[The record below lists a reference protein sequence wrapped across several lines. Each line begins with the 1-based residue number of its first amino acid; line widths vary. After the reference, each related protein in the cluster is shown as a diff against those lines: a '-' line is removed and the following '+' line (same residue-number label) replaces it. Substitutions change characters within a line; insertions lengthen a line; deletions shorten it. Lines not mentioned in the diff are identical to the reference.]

1 MTTEHVRGATVT
13 AQPAIT
19 FEVDGMTCAAC
30 AGRIE
35 RVLGKQDGVEAA
47 VVNFAGAEAKVRL
60 TGDVTPDELRAAV
73 QKIGYDIRIVEDD
86 TERQNMVDK
95 YSEEERTQWR
105 RMWGSAAFSIPVM
118 VLSMFGPM
126 HSTWSSVAQWALTT
140 PVVYY
145 FGWPFHRVA
154 IKQLR
159 SFGASMDT
167 LISLGTTAA
176 YGYSVWAVFA
186 GEHVFFE
193 TAAIIVTLITLGK
206 AFEARAKGRASHAIT
221 KLLELGARQ
230 ATLLQ
235 NGVER
240 TVAIENVLPGDIMVV
255 RPGEKIPTDGTI
267 SEGLTSLDE
276 SMLTGESV
284 PVDKGPGDAVFGAT
298 VNQQG
303 RILVAATR
311 VGSDTALSQIVRMV
325 EQAQATKAPVQ
336 RLADRVSAVFVPIVV
351 TIAVATLVVW
361 LSVGEPVE
369 TAVRAAVAVLIIA
382 CPCAL
387 GLATPTAIMVG
398 SARGAELGVLFKGA
412 EIFERSKAV
421 DVVMFDKTGT
431 LTTGMM
437 ALTDVETDADEFT
450 FLRRVG
456 SVEAASEHPIGRAVA
471 LGVEQRDIELVAV
484 TDFANVSGAGVVGRV
499 EDIEVVVGK
508 ASLAADRGLVVDVR
522 WTHALALLE
531 EQAKTAFLAG
541 WDGEVR
547 GVIAVADDIR
557 PTSRSAVSELAAIGV
572 SSAMITGDNRR
583 TADAVADEIGIDEV
597 IAEVLPGDK
606 AAEVSRV
613 QATGRSVAFVGDGIN
628 DAPAL
633 TQADLGIAVGTGT
646 DIAIEAGDV
655 VLMSGNPAQV
665 AVAMQLARRTFRG
678 IKENLFWAFFYN
690 TAMIPL
696 AALGYLDPMLA
707 AGAMAF
713 SSVSV
718 VANSLRLRRWRPS
731 RV

>member
-1 MTTEHVRGATVT
+1 MTTDHVRGATLT
-13 AQPAIT
+13 TRPALT

-35 RVLGKQDGVEAA
+35 RVLGKQDGVDAA

-60 TGDVTPDELRAAV
+60 TGDVTPEELRAAV
-73 QKIGYDIRIVEDD
+73 QKIGYDIRIVDDD

-105 RMWGSAAFSIPVM
+105 LMWGSAALSVPVM
-118 VLSMFGPM
+118 ALAMFGPM
-126 HSTWSSVAQWALTT
+126 HATWSSVIQWVLTT
-140 PVVYY
+140 PVVYF
-145 FGWPFHRVA
+145 FGWQFHRVA
-154 IKQLR
+154 LKQLR

-193 TAAIIVTLITLGK
+193 TAAIIITLITLGK

-230 ATLLQ
+230 ATVLH

-240 TVAIENVLPGDIMVV
+240 TVAIEDVLPGDIMVV

-351 TIAVATLVVW
+351 TIAVATLGVW
-361 LSVGEPVE
+361 LWVGEPVE

-412 EIFERSKAV
+412 EVFERSKNI

-437 ALTDVETDADEFT
+437 ALTDVETDGDETT

-499 EDIEVVVGK
+499 DGTEVVVGK
-508 ASLAADRGLVVDVR
+508 AKLAADRGLTIDER
-522 WTHALALLE
+522 WTQALALLE
-531 EQAKTAFLAG
+531 AQAKTAFLAG

-547 GVIAVADDIR
+547 GVIAVADDLR
-557 PTSRSAVSELAAIGV
+557 PTSRTAVSGLAAIGV
-572 SSAMITGDNRR
+572 TSAMITGDNRR
-583 TADAVADEIGIDEV
+583 TADAVAGEIGIDEV

-606 AAEVSRV
+606 AAEVRRV

-633 TQADLGIAVGTGT
+633 TEADLGIAVGTGT

-665 AVAMQLARRTFRG
+665 AVAMQLARRTFVG

-707 AGAMAF
+707 AAAMAF

-718 VANSLRLRRWRPS
+718 VANSLRLRRWNPARI
-731 RV
+731 